1 MLLKKKKK
9 DLKHIKYIKHVKL
22 TTDIKNLYILQ
33 DEKKA

>member
-9 DLKHIKYIKHVKL
+9 IWNISSISNIKL